1 MLTDI
6 GLMHV
11 GLCIKPGFCMVA
23 TVVKIES
30 QWPEKSL
37 CLFPV
42 LNCRILAGEKDHNSI
57 FMTIMII
64 WKPSN

>member
-1 MLTDI
+1 
-6 GLMHV
+6 
-11 GLCIKPGFCMVA
+11 MVA

-42 LNCRILAGEKDHNSI
+42 LNCCILAGEKDHNSI
-57 FMTIMII
+57 FMII